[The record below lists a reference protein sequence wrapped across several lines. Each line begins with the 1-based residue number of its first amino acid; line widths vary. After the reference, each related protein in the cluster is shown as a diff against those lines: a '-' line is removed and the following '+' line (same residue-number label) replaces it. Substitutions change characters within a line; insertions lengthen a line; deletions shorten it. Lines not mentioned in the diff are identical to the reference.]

1 MDDEKV
7 DFEVV
12 DSGGKRDGR
21 GRRLE
26 REEEKERLLELY
38 ERSGLM
44 QKAFAEREGINYHT
58 FVAWLCRRRRGP
70 KHGGSPAHM
79 DFAEFRLEAPVR
91 SCGSLEVCL
100 SDGTIVRG
108 GDAGELAALVKA
120 LRS

>member
-1 MDDEKV
+1 MEDEKV

-26 REEEKERLLELY
+26 RQEEKERLLELY
-38 ERSGLM
+38 DRSGLT

-58 FVAWLCRRRRGP
+58 FVAWLGRRRGS
-70 KHGGSPAHM
+70 KHGGSPARM
-79 DFAEFRLEAPVR
+79 DFTEFRLDAPVR

-100 SDGTIVRG
+100 SDGTVVRG